1 MRGKFRQLGEGG
13 KMMKKCIFS
22 SCTLFLVLG
31 FAATLTNASAQAT
44 PGIEGVWFAHI
55 TPVDCQ
61 TGAVIPNAPSFRG
74 LNMFSHDGS
83 MTNDAAFPG
92 PTLLRSSGLGTW
104 QHTQAQT
111 YTLAFRFFRYNA
123 DGSFAAM
130 RRVTQ
135 TLVVNG
141 DQYTSVDHFQDFDL
155 NNNPLPAT
163 GCNIE
168 SAIRVQ

>member
-1 MRGKFRQLGEGG
+1 
-13 KMMKKCIFS
+13 MKKQILS
-22 SCTLFLVLG
+22 SCAMLAFS

-55 TPVDCQ
+55 RAVDCQ
-61 TGAVIPNAPSFRG
+61 TGNVLPIEFRA

-83 MTNDAAFPG
+83 MTNDAAFPQG
-92 PTLLRSSGLGTW
+92 PMPILLRSSGLGSW

-111 YTLAFRFFRYNA
+111 YTLAFRFFRYNP

-141 DQYTSVDHFQDFDL
+141 DQYTSVDRFQDFDL
-155 NNNPLPAT
+155 NNNPQPTT

>member
-1 MRGKFRQLGEGG
+1 
-13 KMMKKCIFS
+13 MMKQRIFS
-22 SCTLFLVLG
+22 SSTLLLVLG
-31 FAATLTNASAQAT
+31 FAAMVTNASAQAT

-61 TGAVIPNAPSFRG
+61 TGNVIPNAPSFRG

-83 MTNDAAFPG
+83 ITNDAAFQV

-104 QHTQAQT
+104 RHTQAQA

-123 DGSFAAM
+123 DGTFAAM
-130 RRVTQ
+130 RKVTQ

-141 DQYTSVDHFQDFDL
+141 DQYNSVDRFQDFDL
-155 NNNPLPAT
+155 NNNPLPTT

-168 SAIRVQ
+168 NAVRVQ